1 MFSYILVVLQVS
13 AVFHILLISTCPM
26 LKVGKLNSIAN
37 SAILESL
44 LKNYFK
50 DAKIWSLFGQLYKNS
65 VDCFVLEVSTV
76 DTVSRFQSRI
86 CIAIQEKEIKTTIK
100 RNGGSYS

>member
-1 MFSYILVVLQVS
+1 
-13 AVFHILLISTCPM
+13 M
-26 LKVGKLNSIAN
+26 LKAGKLNSIAS

-50 DAKIWSLFGQLYKNS
+50 DAKIWWLFAQLYKNS

-76 DTVSRFQSRI
+76 DTVSRFQIRI
-86 CIAIQEKEIKTTIK
+86 CIAIQEKEIKTTNK
-100 RNGGSYS
+100 KKWG

>member
-1 MFSYILVVLQVS
+1 
-13 AVFHILLISTCPM
+13 M
-26 LKVGKLNSIAN
+26 LKAGKLNSIAN

-50 DAKIWSLFGQLYKNS
+50 DVKIWSLFGQLYKNS

-86 CIAIQEKEIKTTIK
+86 CIAIQEKEIKTTNK
-100 RNGGSYS
+100 KKWG